1 MLIKAR
7 VGGDVYLIG
16 TTNVG
21 KSSIFNLLLDSDLCS
36 VKAVDKVEK
45 ALTSP
50 VPGTTLNLL
59 KFPIMRP
66 GKHPVYFLNSVSKY
80 FDFRIVPHSVLKLQR
95 FVPLVPLLM
104 LTNKNT
110 F

>member
-1 MLIKAR
+1 MGIQNLDKFSLETSTVTENLNKICLFCRQAH

-21 KSSIFNLLLDSDLCS
+21 KSSIFNLLLESDLCF

-66 GKHPVYFLNSVSKY
+66 GEH
-80 FDFRIVPHSVLKLQR
+80 
-95 FVPLVPLLM
+95 
-104 LTNKNT
+104 
-110 F
+110 

>member
-1 MLIKAR
+1 MNFPYDFIFFALSFKTH

-36 VKAVDKVEK
+36 IKAIDKVEK

-66 GKHPVYFLNSVSKY
+66 GM
-80 FDFRIVPHSVLKLQR
+80 
-95 FVPLVPLLM
+95 FV
-104 LTNKNT
+104 
-110 F
+110 

>member
-1 MLIKAR
+1 M
-7 VGGDVYLIG
+7 YLIG

-36 VKAVDKVEK
+36 IKAIDKVEK

-66 GKHPVYFLNSVSKY
+66 GMFILLDKFQYFGLSV
-80 FDFRIVPHSVLKLQR
+80 R
-95 FVPLVPLLM
+95 FESYI
-104 LTNKNT
+104 N
-110 F
+110 

>member
-1 MLIKAR
+1 MFCFVCFLKAR

-66 GKHPVYFLNSVSKY
+66 G
-80 FDFRIVPHSVLKLQR
+80 VLKR
-95 FVPLVPLLM
+95 FYLFLFK
-104 LTNKNT
+104 TRIYGY
-110 F
+110 

>member
-1 MLIKAR
+1 MFCFVCFLKAR

-66 GKHPVYFLNSVSKY
+66 GVLRVFIYFYLRLGYSGTDES
-80 FDFRIVPHSVLKLQR
+80 
-95 FVPLVPLLM
+95 
-104 LTNKNT
+104 
-110 F
+110 

>member
-1 MLIKAR
+1 MFLLLFSKAR

-36 VKAVDKVEK
+36 IKAIDKVEK

-66 GKHPVYFLNSVSKY
+66 GKYIITLLFTSV
-80 FDFRIVPHSVLKLQR
+80 
-95 FVPLVPLLM
+95 
-104 LTNKNT
+104 
-110 F
+110 